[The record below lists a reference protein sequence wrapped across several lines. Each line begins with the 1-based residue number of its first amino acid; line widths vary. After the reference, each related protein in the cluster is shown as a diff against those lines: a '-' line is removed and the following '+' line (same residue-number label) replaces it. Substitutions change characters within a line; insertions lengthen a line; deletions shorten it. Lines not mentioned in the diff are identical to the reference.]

1 MNAYADTSFLVSLY
15 SLDLNSRR
23 AASEVR
29 RRNPTVLLTPLSELE
44 LANALELRIF
54 RREAKASE
62 VRAARRK
69 ILEHIEAGFF
79 ALQPMPVTA
88 YERARQIARRR
99 SAQLGLRTL
108 GVLHVASALLLRA
121 EIFLTFDTRQLRLA
135 RAEGLKTLQANS
147 KPHGTC

>member
-15 SLDLNSRR
+15 SLDANSPQ

-29 RRNPTVLLTPLSELE
+29 RLNPTTLLTPLGELE
-44 LANALELRIF
+44 LTNALELRVF
-54 RREAKASE
+54 RREVKASE
-62 VRAARRK
+62 VRLARTK

-79 ALQPMPVTA
+79 ALQPMPLTV

-108 GVLHVASALLLRA
+108 DILHVASALLLRA
-121 EIFLTFDTRQLRLA
+121 EIFLTFDQRQLKLA
-135 RAEGLKTLQANS
+135 RTEGLKRP
-147 KPHGTC
+147 KRPICD